1 MAKKETERQ
10 TEQQGDEYLTIE
22 KLKEI
27 NKTSNAVYQGM
38 CAANGWQ
45 KGRVVTPEQYWEAQR
60 RFLGAA
66 IGGGGR

>member
-1 MAKKETERQ
+1 MARKETEKQ
-10 TEQQGDEYLTIE
+10 EKEYLTIE

-27 NKTSNAVYQGM
+27 NRTLEAVYQGM

-45 KGRVVTPEQYWEAQR
+45 KGRAVTPEEYMEAQQ

-66 IGGGGR
+66 IGGKGK